1 MKKTLK
7 LVLASGSPR
16 RRELLEGLGIE
27 FSVRP
32 ADLDES
38 LLPGEKPAQH
48 VQRLAR
54 EKAAARAE
62 SGELVLAADTVV
74 LVDDD
79 VLGKPRDSG
88 QARSMLERLAGRR
101 HTVLSGVALI
111 DGDRQ
116 RTAYGL
122 ERTEV
127 RIAAMTAAEI
137 EWYVDTGE
145 PMDKAGAYAI
155 QGLGAIFVD
164 AVEGNY
170 TNVVGLPIPLTQSL
184 FRELGFDLRES
195 CQQRKN

>member
-1 MKKTLK
+1 
-7 LVLASGSPR
+7 V
-16 RRELLEGLGIE
+16 E
-27 FSVRP
+27 FSIRP

-38 LLPGEKPAQH
+38 LLPGETPAQH

-62 SGELVLAADTVV
+62 PGELVLAADTVV
-74 LVDDD
+74 LVDGDI
-79 VLGKPRDSG
+79 LGKPRDTVE
-88 QARSMLERLAGRR
+88 ARTMLERLAGRR

-116 RTAYGL
+116 RTAHGIA
-122 ERTEV
+122 RTEV

-137 EWYVDTGE
+137 AWYVDTGE

-184 FRELGFDLRES
+184 FRELGFDLRQS
-195 CQQRKN
+195 CRPRED

>member
-1 MKKTLK
+1 MKKIPQ

-16 RRELLEGLGIE
+16 RRELLQGLGVE

-38 LLPGEKPAQH
+38 LLPGETPAQH

-62 SGELVLAADTVV
+62 TGELVLAADTVV
-74 LVDDD
+74 LVDGDI
-79 VLGKPRDSG
+79 LGKPRDTVE
-88 QARSMLERLAGRR
+88 ARAMLERLAGRR

-111 DGDRQ
+111 DGDRL
-116 RTAYGL
+116 RTAYGIA
-122 ERTEV
+122 RTEV

-137 EWYVDTGE
+137 AWYVDTGE

-184 FRELGFDLRES
+184 FRELGFDLRQS
-195 CQQRKN
+195 CRPRKD